1 MGDILRALCLRPLVA
16 SFAGT
21 VVVAGALVTGCTNDC
36 LKGQSAVGL
45 NVPVG
50 RGWVLEEYC
59 VDDECLSADERQPR
73 PRDYSM
79 VGEPVYY
86 LVLINVRDRPDT
98 YHYRVKLTAPDG
110 RSVVHDG
117 EVETK
122 GNRMGGERCNPTT
135 FTAVLMV
142 EFNGELTRS
151 R

>member
-86 LVLINVRDRPDT
+86 LVLINRQGSTGYVS
-98 YHYRVKLTAPDG
+98 LSG
-110 RSVVHDG
+110 
-117 EVETK
+117 
-122 GNRMGGERCNPTT
+122 
-135 FTAVLMV
+135 
-142 EFNGELTRS
+142 
-151 R
+151 